1 MGDRP
6 HQAAGIEIAE
16 FPGGLMVRQAGP
28 PRLHQLNNTASIVLG
43 LCDGRRTVA
52 EIAGTLAE
60 TFTLDVPPLAEA
72 ATCVAELRRAG
83 VLAANQPGDP
93 FGFFAA
99 IWCLNLDERPDR
111 WENMCRRFERLGLD
125 KQVERFPALA
135 VPRNRRI
142 GCTSSWRLMVAQARE
157 RKLRNFLGFEDD
169 AIFLDTTLEVVTRAV
184 SELDGLDW
192 DLLYLGGAAW
202 HPPADIPG
210 HLALQSPRRLTCTH
224 ALAVNHTAYD
234 RLLADI
240 AAADGIEEWMTA
252 HRAIDQFLAKQVTA
266 GRYRAYVLNPRVAT
280 QIELTGPGGLDGALR
295 DRYTIR

>member
-1 MGDRP
+1 
-6 HQAAGIEIAE
+6 
-16 FPGGLMVRQAGP
+16 
-28 PRLHQLNNTASIVLG
+28 
-43 LCDGRRTVA
+43 VA

-83 VLAANQPGDP
+83 VLAASQPGDP

-111 WENMCRRFERLGLD
+111 WENMRRRFERLGLE
-125 KQVERFPALA
+125 KQVERFPALC

-184 SELDGLDW
+184 SELSGLDW

-202 HPPADIPG
+202 EPPAEIPG
-210 HLALQSPRRLTCTH
+210 HLALQFPHSLTCTH

-252 HRAIDQFLAKQVTA
+252 HTAIDQFLAKQVTA

-280 QIELTGPGGLDGALR
+280 QIELAGPGGLDGALR